1 MISSPHTIIGKA
13 FRSAPELPGME
24 VQLPEGWSVRRQANF
39 RGLIMV
45 SALESRD
52 TSLRR
57 GKSSLAPPLQPAL
70 VLSFDRPAFAGR

>member
-1 MISSPHTIIGKA
+1 
-13 FRSAPELPGME
+13 
-24 VQLPEGWSVRRQANF
+24 
-39 RGLIMV
+39 MV

-70 VLSFDRPAFAGR
+70 VLSFDRPAFAGRSADEIPVSRLFLPPYLSDRNKLR